1 LVAKI
6 FRALIS
12 NTLIASNIQLP
23 KEYVFGMGVNSLAPY
38 CILHKLLPNTAS
50 SETVEKALGN
60 LRQANALTL
69 AGLAALDETELQ
81 NLIRPS
87 GFFRQKAASLKLFIR
102 HLERHYQGDLA
113 LLLGRELK
121 QLRTELLSLNGIGPE
136 TADAI
141 LLYAADQPSFVI
153 DAYTRRLL
161 QRNGLSDETA
171 SYDVLRRGMM
181 DALPQDSEL
190 FNEFHALIVR
200 TCKDYCLKLQPRCT
214 RCPLQANCQTGR
226 TSCASAS
233 G

>member
-1 LVAKI
+1 MPTFPRDRLLEI
-6 FRALIS
+6 FHALLAHFGPQHWWPANSALEMIVGAILTQ
-12 NTLIASNIQLP
+12 NTNW
-23 KEYVFGMGVNSLAPY
+23 N
-38 CILHKLLPNTAS
+38 N
-50 SETVEKALGN
+50 VEKALGN